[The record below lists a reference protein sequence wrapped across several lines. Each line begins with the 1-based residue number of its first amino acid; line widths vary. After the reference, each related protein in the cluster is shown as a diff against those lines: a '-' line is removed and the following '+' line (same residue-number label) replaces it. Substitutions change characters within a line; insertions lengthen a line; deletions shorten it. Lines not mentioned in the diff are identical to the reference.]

1 MLPLDVHTMLGI
13 ILAVIVIGFVN
24 EFLMLRRLRLLT
36 RALGVLVLQES
47 QKIRRLR
54 G

>member
-1 MLPLDVHTMLGI
+1 MLGI
-13 ILAVIVIGFVN
+13 ILAVIVVGCVNQFV
-24 EFLMLRRLRLLT
+24 MLRRLRLLT

-54 G
+54 